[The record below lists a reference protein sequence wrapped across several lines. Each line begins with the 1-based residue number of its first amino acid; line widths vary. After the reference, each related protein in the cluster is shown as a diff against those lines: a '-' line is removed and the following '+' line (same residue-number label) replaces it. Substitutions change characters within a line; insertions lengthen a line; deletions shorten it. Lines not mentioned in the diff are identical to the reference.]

1 VAEDREGKQVQKMKE
16 MGAKGRR
23 MRVWIHTVGFTPYLS
38 SPARGNPSG
47 AVLRAHTTHT
57 AYPGTD
63 KRA

>member
-1 VAEDREGKQVQKMKE
+1 VQKMKE